1 MSTAKNKNEEEV
13 DLGSLF
19 TVIGNGF
26 KNFFNFIGSIFKGIF
41 HKLIL
46 ILIFFKLHFI
56 KFTIA
61 VLIGGIIGF
70 FLENNKEIKFS
81 SNLIVKPNFE
91 STQLLYENINYYNDL
106 VKQQNTKHLA
116 SIFKI
121 DSSRAASLRKFEITP
136 LINSNDIINAY
147 DKFIL
152 DVDTLTVKSYDFDN
166 FEASFTDYDYLVH
179 NIEVKATV
187 SDIFNELENTII
199 NSIEKNTF
207 FTKIKNLTK
216 ENLNTKDSILKAN
229 FIEVD
234 SLRNVYMRAIIEG
247 AKNNSNGTNIDLGSK
262 SNATKENDLFE
273 IDRKIIYDL
282 SQTYKDIATKSDV
295 INIISNFKSVGSEIK
310 GITKNL
316 IFIMAA
322 LAFLLTLFFIL
333 LLDLNKYLENY
344 KK

>member
-1 MSTAKNKNEEEV
+1 MSTKKQNNDEEV

-19 TVIGNGF
+19 TVIGKGF
-26 KNFFNFIGSIFKGIF
+26 KNFFNFIGNIFKGVF
-41 HKLIL
+41 HRLIL
-46 ILIFFKLHFI
+46 ILLFLKLHFL
-56 KFTIA
+56 KFSVA
-61 VLIGGIIGF
+61 VLIGGIVGF
-70 FLENNKEIKFS
+70 FLESNKETKFS

-121 DSSRAASLRKFEITP
+121 DTSKAAALRKFEITP
-136 LINSNDIINAY
+136 LMNSNDIINAY
-147 DKFIL
+147 DNFIL
-152 DVDTLTVKSYDFDN
+152 EVDTLTVKSYDFDN
-166 FEASFTDYDYLVH
+166 FESSFTDFDYLVH
-179 NIEVKATV
+179 NIEVQATV
-187 SDIFNELENTII
+187 SNIFSELEITII

-207 FTKIKNLTK
+207 FNKIKNLTK

-234 SLRNVYMRAIIEG
+234 SLRSVYMRAILEG

-262 SNATKENDLFE
+262 SNITKENDLFE

-282 SQTYKDIATKSDV
+282 SQTYEDIATKSDV
-295 INIISNFKSVGSEIK
+295 INIISNFKPEGSEIK

-316 IFIMAA
+316 IFIMAV
-322 LAFLLTLFFIL
+322 LGFLLTLFIIL
-333 LLDLNKYLENY
+333 LFDLNKYLEDY

>member
-1 MSTAKNKNEEEV
+1 MSTKKQNNDEEV

-19 TVIGNGF
+19 TVIGKGF
-26 KNFFNFIGSIFKGIF
+26 KNFFNFIGNIFKGVF
-41 HKLIL
+41 HRLIL
-46 ILIFFKLHFI
+46 ILLFLKLHI
-56 KFTIA
+56 LKFSVA
-61 VLIGGIIGF
+61 VLIGGIVGF
-70 FLENNKEIKFS
+70 FLEINKETKFS

-121 DSSRAASLRKFEITP
+121 DTSKAAALRKFEITP
-136 LINSNDIINAY
+136 LMNSNDIINAY
-147 DKFIL
+147 DNFIL
-152 DVDTLTVKSYDFDN
+152 EVDSLTVKSYDFDN
-166 FEASFTDYDYLVH
+166 FESSFTDFDYLVH
-179 NIEVKATV
+179 NIEVQATV
-187 SDIFNELENTII
+187 SDIFSELENTII

-207 FTKIKNLTK
+207 FNKIKNLTK

-234 SLRNVYMRAIIEG
+234 SLRSVYMRAILEG

-262 SNATKENDLFE
+262 SNITKENELFE

-282 SQTYKDIATKSDV
+282 SQTYEDIATKSDV
-295 INIISNFKSVGSEIK
+295 INIISNFKPEGSEIK

-316 IFIMAA
+316 IFIMAV
-322 LAFLLTLFFIL
+322 LGFSLTLFIIL
-333 LLDLNKYLENY
+333 LFDLNKYLEDY

>member
-1 MSTAKNKNEEEV
+1 MSTAKNKKEEEV

-26 KNFFNFIGSIFKGIF
+26 RNFFNFIASIFKGIF

-46 ILIFFKLHFI
+46 ILIFFKLHFV

-61 VLIGGIIGF
+61 VLLGGIIGF
-70 FLENNKEIKFS
+70 FLEKNKEIKFS

-136 LINSNDIINAY
+136 LTNSNDIINAY

-152 DVDTLTVKSYDFDN
+152 DVDTLTVKSYDFQN

-187 SDIFNELENTII
+187 SDIFKELENTII

-234 SLRNVYMRAIIEG
+234 SLRNVYVRAIIEG
-247 AKNNSNGTNIDLGSK
+247 AKNNSNGTNIDLGGE

-282 SQTYKDIATKSDV
+282 SQTYQDIATKSDV

-333 LLDLNKYLENY
+333 LFDLNKYLENY

>member
-1 MSTAKNKNEEEV
+1 MSTKKQNNDEEV

-19 TVIGNGF
+19 TVIGKGF
-26 KNFFNFIGSIFKGIF
+26 KNFFNFIGNIFKGVF
-41 HKLIL
+41 HRLIL
-46 ILIFFKLHFI
+46 ILLFLKLHFL
-56 KFTIA
+56 KFSVA
-61 VLIGGIIGF
+61 VLIGGIVGF
-70 FLENNKEIKFS
+70 FLESNKETKFS

-121 DSSRAASLRKFEITP
+121 DTSKAAALRKFEITP
-136 LINSNDIINAY
+136 LMNSNDIINAY
-147 DKFIL
+147 DNFIL
-152 DVDTLTVKSYDFDN
+152 EVDTLTVKSYDFDN
-166 FEASFTDYDYLVH
+166 FESSFTDFDYLVH
-179 NIEVKATV
+179 NIEVQATV
-187 SDIFNELENTII
+187 SDIFSELENTII

-207 FTKIKNLTK
+207 FNKIKNLTK

-234 SLRNVYMRAIIEG
+234 SLRSVYMRAILEG

-262 SNATKENDLFE
+262 SNITKENDLFE

-282 SQTYKDIATKSDV
+282 SQTYEDIATKSDV
-295 INIISNFKSVGSEIK
+295 INIISNFKPEGSEIK

-316 IFIMAA
+316 IFIMAV
-322 LAFLLTLFFIL
+322 LGFLLTLFIIL
-333 LLDLNKYLENY
+333 LFDLNKYLEDY

>member
-1 MSTAKNKNEEEV
+1 MSTKKQNNDEEV

-19 TVIGNGF
+19 TVIGKGF
-26 KNFFNFIGSIFKGIF
+26 KNFFNFIGNIFKGIF
-41 HKLIL
+41 HRLIL
-46 ILIFFKLHFI
+46 ILLFLKLHI
-56 KFTIA
+56 LKFSVA
-61 VLIGGIIGF
+61 VLIGGIVGF
-70 FLENNKEIKFS
+70 FLESNKETKFS

-121 DSSRAASLRKFEITP
+121 DTSKAAALRKFEITP
-136 LINSNDIINAY
+136 LMNSNDIINAY
-147 DKFIL
+147 DNFIL
-152 DVDTLTVKSYDFDN
+152 EVDSLTVKSYDFDN
-166 FEASFTDYDYLVH
+166 FESSFTDFDYLVH
-179 NIEVKATV
+179 NIEVQATV
-187 SDIFNELENTII
+187 SDIFTELENTII

-207 FTKIKNLTK
+207 FNKIKNLTK

-234 SLRNVYMRAIIEG
+234 SLRSVYMRAILEG

-262 SNATKENDLFE
+262 SNITKENDLFE

-282 SQTYKDIATKSDV
+282 SQTYEDIATKSDV
-295 INIISNFKSVGSEIK
+295 INIISNFKPEGSEIK

-316 IFIMAA
+316 IFIMAV
-322 LAFLLTLFFIL
+322 LGFLLTLFIIL
-333 LLDLNKYLENY
+333 LFDLNKYLEDY

>member
-1 MSTAKNKNEEEV
+1 MSTAKNKKEEEV

-26 KNFFNFIGSIFKGIF
+26 RNFFNFIASIFKGIF

-46 ILIFFKLHFI
+46 ILIFFKLHFV

-61 VLIGGIIGF
+61 VLLGGIVGF
-70 FLENNKEIKFS
+70 FLEKNKEIKFS

-136 LINSNDIINAY
+136 LTNSNDIINAY

-152 DVDTLTVKSYDFDN
+152 DVDTLTVKSYDFQN

-187 SDIFNELENTII
+187 SDIFKELENTII

-247 AKNNSNGTNIDLGSK
+247 AKNNSNGTNIDLGGE

-282 SQTYKDIATKSDV
+282 SQTYQDIATKSDV

-333 LLDLNKYLENY
+333 LLDLNKYLENS

>member
-1 MSTAKNKNEEEV
+1 MSTKKQNNDEEV

-19 TVIGNGF
+19 TVIGKGF
-26 KNFFNFIGSIFKGIF
+26 KNFFNFIGNIFKGIF
-41 HKLIL
+41 HRLIL
-46 ILIFFKLHFI
+46 ILLFLKLHI
-56 KFTIA
+56 LKFSVA
-61 VLIGGIIGF
+61 VLIGGIVGF
-70 FLENNKEIKFS
+70 FLESNKETKFS

-121 DSSRAASLRKFEITP
+121 DTSKAAALRKFEITP
-136 LINSNDIINAY
+136 LMNSNDIINAY
-147 DKFIL
+147 DNFIL
-152 DVDTLTVKSYDFDN
+152 EVDTLTVKSYDFDN
-166 FEASFTDYDYLVH
+166 FESSFTDFDYLVH
-179 NIEVKATV
+179 NIEVQATV
-187 SDIFNELENTII
+187 SDIFSELENTII

-207 FTKIKNLTK
+207 FNKIKNLTK

-234 SLRNVYMRAIIEG
+234 SLRSVYMRAILEG
-247 AKNNSNGTNIDLGSK
+247 AKNNSNGTNIELGSK
-262 SNATKENDLFE
+262 SNITKENDLFE

-282 SQTYKDIATKSDV
+282 SQTYEDIATKSDV
-295 INIISNFKSVGSEIK
+295 INIISNFKPEGSEIK

-316 IFIMAA
+316 IFIMAV
-322 LAFLLTLFFIL
+322 LGFLLTLFIIL
-333 LLDLNKYLENY
+333 LFDLNKYLEDY

>member
-1 MSTAKNKNEEEV
+1 MSTKKQNNDEEV

-19 TVIGNGF
+19 TVIGKGF
-26 KNFFNFIGSIFKGIF
+26 KNFFNFIGNIFKGIF
-41 HKLIL
+41 HRLIL
-46 ILIFFKLHFI
+46 ILLFLKLHI
-56 KFTIA
+56 LKFSVA
-61 VLIGGIIGF
+61 VLIGGIVGF
-70 FLENNKEIKFS
+70 FLESNKETKFS

-121 DSSRAASLRKFEITP
+121 DTSKAAALRKFEITP
-136 LINSNDIINAY
+136 LMNSNDIINAY
-147 DKFIL
+147 DNFIL
-152 DVDTLTVKSYDFDN
+152 EVDTLTVKSYDFDN
-166 FEASFTDYDYLVH
+166 FESSFTDFDYLVH
-179 NIEVKATV
+179 NIEVQATV
-187 SDIFNELENTII
+187 SDIFSELEITII

-207 FTKIKNLTK
+207 FNKIKNLTK

-234 SLRNVYMRAIIEG
+234 SLRNVYMRAILEG

-262 SNATKENDLFE
+262 SNITKENDLFE

-282 SQTYKDIATKSDV
+282 SQTYEDIATKSDV
-295 INIISNFKSVGSEIK
+295 INIISNFKPEGSEIK

-316 IFIMAA
+316 IFIMAV
-322 LAFLLTLFFIL
+322 LGFLLTLFIIL
-333 LLDLNKYLENY
+333 LFDLNKYLEDY
-344 KK
+344 KR

>member
-1 MSTAKNKNEEEV
+1 MSTAKNKKEEEV

-26 KNFFNFIGSIFKGIF
+26 RNFFNFIASIFKGIF

-46 ILIFFKLHFI
+46 ILIFFKLHFV

-61 VLIGGIIGF
+61 VLLGGIIGF
-70 FLENNKEIKFS
+70 FLEKNKEIKFS

-136 LINSNDIINAY
+136 LTNSNDIINAY

-166 FEASFTDYDYLVH
+166 FKASFTDYDYLVH

-187 SDIFNELENTII
+187 SDIFKELENTII

-282 SQTYKDIATKSDV
+282 SQTYQDIATKSDV

-333 LLDLNKYLENY
+333 LFDLNKYLENY

>member
-1 MSTAKNKNEEEV
+1 MSTTKNKNEEEV

-61 VLIGGIIGF
+61 VLIGGIVGF

-207 FTKIKNLTK
+207 FTKIKNLT
-216 ENLNTKDSILKAN
+216 
-229 FIEVD
+229 
-234 SLRNVYMRAIIEG
+234 
-247 AKNNSNGTNIDLGSK
+247 
-262 SNATKENDLFE
+262 
-273 IDRKIIYDL
+273 
-282 SQTYKDIATKSDV
+282 
-295 INIISNFKSVGSEIK
+295 
-310 GITKNL
+310 
-316 IFIMAA
+316 
-322 LAFLLTLFFIL
+322 
-333 LLDLNKYLENY
+333 
-344 KK
+344 

>member
-1 MSTAKNKNEEEV
+1 MSTKKQNNDEEV

-19 TVIGNGF
+19 TVIGKGF
-26 KNFFNFIGSIFKGIF
+26 KNFFNFIGNIFKGVF
-41 HKLIL
+41 HRLIL
-46 ILIFFKLHFI
+46 ILLFLKLHFL
-56 KFTIA
+56 KFSVA
-61 VLIGGIIGF
+61 VLIGGIVGF
-70 FLENNKEIKFS
+70 FLESNKETKFS

-121 DSSRAASLRKFEITP
+121 DTSKAAALRKFEITP
-136 LINSNDIINAY
+136 LMNSNDIINAY
-147 DKFIL
+147 DNFIL
-152 DVDTLTVKSYDFDN
+152 EVDSLTVKSYDFDN
-166 FEASFTDYDYLVH
+166 FESSFTDFDYLVH
-179 NIEVKATV
+179 NIEVQATV
-187 SDIFNELENTII
+187 SDIFSELENTII

-207 FTKIKNLTK
+207 FNKIKNLTK

-234 SLRNVYMRAIIEG
+234 SLRSVYMRAILEG

-262 SNATKENDLFE
+262 SNITKENDLFE

-282 SQTYKDIATKSDV
+282 SQTYEDIATKSDV
-295 INIISNFKSVGSEIK
+295 INIISNFKPEGSEIK

-316 IFIMAA
+316 IFIMAV
-322 LAFLLTLFFIL
+322 LGFLLTLFIIL
-333 LLDLNKYLENY
+333 LFDLNKYLEDY

>member
-1 MSTAKNKNEEEV
+1 MSTKKQNNDEEV

-19 TVIGNGF
+19 TVIGKGF
-26 KNFFNFIGSIFKGIF
+26 KNFFNFIGNIFKGIF
-41 HKLIL
+41 HRLIL
-46 ILIFFKLHFI
+46 ILLFLKLHI
-56 KFTIA
+56 LKFSVA
-61 VLIGGIIGF
+61 VLIGGIVGF
-70 FLENNKEIKFS
+70 FLESNKETKFS

-121 DSSRAASLRKFEITP
+121 DTSKAAALRKFEITP
-136 LINSNDIINAY
+136 LMNSNDIINAY
-147 DKFIL
+147 DNFIL
-152 DVDTLTVKSYDFDN
+152 EVDTLTVKSYDFDN
-166 FEASFTDYDYLVH
+166 FESSFTDFDYLVH
-179 NIEVKATV
+179 NIEVQATV
-187 SDIFNELENTII
+187 SNIFSELEITII

-207 FTKIKNLTK
+207 FNKIKNLTK

-234 SLRNVYMRAIIEG
+234 SLRNVYMRAILEG

-262 SNATKENDLFE
+262 SNITKENDLFE

-295 INIISNFKSVGSEIK
+295 INIISNFKPEGSEIK

-316 IFIMAA
+316 IFIMAV
-322 LAFLLTLFFIL
+322 LGFLLTLFIIL
-333 LLDLNKYLENY
+333 LFDLNKYLEDY
-344 KK
+344 KR

>member
-1 MSTAKNKNEEEV
+1 MSTKKQNNDEEV

-19 TVIGNGF
+19 TVIGKGF
-26 KNFFNFIGSIFKGIF
+26 KNFFNFIGNIFKGIF
-41 HKLIL
+41 HRLIL
-46 ILIFFKLHFI
+46 ILLFLKLHI
-56 KFTIA
+56 LKFSVA
-61 VLIGGIIGF
+61 VLIGGIVGF
-70 FLENNKEIKFS
+70 FLESNKETKFS

-121 DSSRAASLRKFEITP
+121 DTSKAAALRKFEITP
-136 LINSNDIINAY
+136 LMNSNDIINAY
-147 DKFIL
+147 DNFIL
-152 DVDTLTVKSYDFDN
+152 EVDTLTVKSYDFNN
-166 FEASFTDYDYLVH
+166 FESSFTDFDYLVH
-179 NIEVKATV
+179 NIEVQATV
-187 SDIFNELENTII
+187 SDIFSELEITII

-207 FTKIKNLTK
+207 FNKIKNLTK

-234 SLRNVYMRAIIEG
+234 SLRNVYMRAILEG

-262 SNATKENDLFE
+262 SNITKENDLFE

-295 INIISNFKSVGSEIK
+295 INIISNFKPEGSEIK

-316 IFIMAA
+316 IFIMAV
-322 LAFLLTLFFIL
+322 LGFLLTLFIIL
-333 LLDLNKYLENY
+333 LFDLNKYLEDY
-344 KK
+344 KR

>member
-1 MSTAKNKNEEEV
+1 MSTAKNKKEEEV

-26 KNFFNFIGSIFKGIF
+26 RNFFNFIASIFKGIF

-46 ILIFFKLHFI
+46 ILIFFKLHFV

-61 VLIGGIIGF
+61 VLLGGLVGF
-70 FLENNKEIKFS
+70 FLESNKETKFS

-121 DSSRAASLRKFEITP
+121 DTSKAAALRKFEITP
-136 LINSNDIINAY
+136 LMNSNDIINAY
-147 DKFIL
+147 DNFIL
-152 DVDTLTVKSYDFDN
+152 EVDTLTVKSYDFDN
-166 FEASFTDYDYLVH
+166 FESSFTDFDYLVH
-179 NIEVKATV
+179 NIEVQATV
-187 SDIFNELENTII
+187 SDIFSELENTII

-207 FTKIKNLTK
+207 FNKIKNLTK

-234 SLRNVYMRAIIEG
+234 SLRSVYMRAILEG

-262 SNATKENDLFE
+262 SNITKENDLFE

-282 SQTYKDIATKSDV
+282 SQTYEDIATKSDV
-295 INIISNFKSVGSEIK
+295 INIISNFKPEGSEIK

-316 IFIMAA
+316 IFIMAV
-322 LAFLLTLFFIL
+322 LGFLLTLFIIL
-333 LLDLNKYLENY
+333 LFDLNKYLEDY

>member
-1 MSTAKNKNEEEV
+1 MSTKKQNNDEEV

-19 TVIGNGF
+19 TVIGKGF
-26 KNFFNFIGSIFKGIF
+26 KNFFNFIGNIFKGIF
-41 HKLIL
+41 HRLIL
-46 ILIFFKLHFI
+46 ILLFLKLHI
-56 KFTIA
+56 LKFSVA
-61 VLIGGIIGF
+61 VLIGGIVGF
-70 FLENNKEIKFS
+70 FLESNKETKFS

-121 DSSRAASLRKFEITP
+121 DTSKAAALRKFEITP
-136 LINSNDIINAY
+136 LMNSNDIINAY
-147 DKFIL
+147 DNFIL
-152 DVDTLTVKSYDFDN
+152 EVDTLTVKSYDFDN
-166 FEASFTDYDYLVH
+166 FESSFTDFDYLVH
-179 NIEVKATV
+179 NIEVQATV
-187 SDIFNELENTII
+187 SDIFSELENTII

-207 FTKIKNLTK
+207 FNKIKNLTK

-234 SLRNVYMRAIIEG
+234 SLRSVYMRAILEG

-262 SNATKENDLFE
+262 SNITKENDLFE

-282 SQTYKDIATKSDV
+282 SQTYEDIATKSDV
-295 INIISNFKSVGSEIK
+295 INIISNFKPEGSEIK

-316 IFIMAA
+316 IFIMAV
-322 LAFLLTLFFIL
+322 LGFFI
-333 LLDLNKYLENY
+333 DFIYNSTF
-344 KK
+344 

>member
-1 MSTAKNKNEEEV
+1 MSTKKQNNDEEV

-19 TVIGNGF
+19 TVIGKGF
-26 KNFFNFIGSIFKGIF
+26 KNFFNFIGNIFKGIF
-41 HKLIL
+41 HRLIL
-46 ILIFFKLHFI
+46 ILLFLKLHI
-56 KFTIA
+56 LKFSVA
-61 VLIGGIIGF
+61 VLIGGIVGF
-70 FLENNKEIKFS
+70 FLESNKETKFS

-121 DSSRAASLRKFEITP
+121 DTSKAAALRKFEITP
-136 LINSNDIINAY
+136 LMNSNDIINAY
-147 DKFIL
+147 DNFIL
-152 DVDTLTVKSYDFDN
+152 EVDTLTVKSYDFDN
-166 FEASFTDYDYLVH
+166 FESSFTDFDYLVH
-179 NIEVKATV
+179 NIEVQATV
-187 SDIFNELENTII
+187 SDIFSELENTII

-207 FTKIKNLTK
+207 FNKIKNLTK

-234 SLRNVYMRAIIEG
+234 SLRSVYMRAILEG

-262 SNATKENDLFE
+262 SNITKENDLFE

-282 SQTYKDIATKSDV
+282 SQTYEDIATKSDV
-295 INIISNFKSVGSEIK
+295 INIISNFKPEGSEIK

-316 IFIMAA
+316 IFIMAV
-322 LAFLLTLFFIL
+322 LGFLLTLFIIL
-333 LLDLNKYLENY
+333 LFYLNKYLEDY

>member
-1 MSTAKNKNEEEV
+1 MSTAKNKKEEEV

-26 KNFFNFIGSIFKGIF
+26 RNFFNFIASIFKGIF

-61 VLIGGIIGF
+61 VLIGGIVGF
-70 FLENNKEIKFS
+70 FLEKNKEIKFS

-136 LINSNDIINAY
+136 LTNSNDIINAY

-152 DVDTLTVKSYDFDN
+152 DVDTLTVKSYDFQN

-187 SDIFNELENTII
+187 SDIFKELENTII

-247 AKNNSNGTNIDLGSK
+247 AKNNSNGTNIDLGGK

-282 SQTYKDIATKSDV
+282 SQTYQDIATKSDV

>member
-1 MSTAKNKNEEEV
+1 MSTKKQNNDEEV

-19 TVIGNGF
+19 TVIGKGF
-26 KNFFNFIGSIFKGIF
+26 KNFFNFIGNIFKGIF
-41 HKLIL
+41 HRLIL
-46 ILIFFKLHFI
+46 ILLFLKLHVL
-56 KFTIA
+56 KFSVA
-61 VLIGGIIGF
+61 VLIGGIVGF
-70 FLENNKEIKFS
+70 FLESNKETKFS

-121 DSSRAASLRKFEITP
+121 DTSKAAALRKFEITP
-136 LINSNDIINAY
+136 LMNSNDIINAY
-147 DKFIL
+147 DNFIL
-152 DVDTLTVKSYDFDN
+152 EVDTLTVKSYDFDN
-166 FEASFTDYDYLVH
+166 FESSFTDFDYLVH
-179 NIEVKATV
+179 NIEVQATV
-187 SDIFNELENTII
+187 SDIFSELENTII

-207 FTKIKNLTK
+207 FNKIKNLTK

-234 SLRNVYMRAIIEG
+234 SLRSVYMRAILEG

-262 SNATKENDLFE
+262 SNITKENDLFE

-282 SQTYKDIATKSDV
+282 SQTYEDIATKSDV
-295 INIISNFKSVGSEIK
+295 INIISNFKPEGSEIK

-316 IFIMAA
+316 IFIMAV
-322 LAFLLTLFFIL
+322 LGFLLTLFIIL
-333 LLDLNKYLENY
+333 LFDLNKYLEDY

>member
-1 MSTAKNKNEEEV
+1 MSTKKQNNDEEV

-19 TVIGNGF
+19 TVIGKGF
-26 KNFFNFIGSIFKGIF
+26 KNFFNFIGNIFKGIF
-41 HKLIL
+41 HRLIL
-46 ILIFFKLHFI
+46 ILLFLKLHI
-56 KFTIA
+56 LKFSVA
-61 VLIGGIIGF
+61 VLIGGIVGF
-70 FLENNKEIKFS
+70 FLESNKETKFS

-121 DSSRAASLRKFEITP
+121 DTSKAAALRKFEITP
-136 LINSNDIINAY
+136 LMNSNDIINAY
-147 DKFIL
+147 DNFIL
-152 DVDTLTVKSYDFDN
+152 EVDTLTVKSYDFDN
-166 FEASFTDYDYLVH
+166 FESSFTDFDYLVH
-179 NIEVKATV
+179 NIEVQATV
-187 SDIFNELENTII
+187 SDIFSELENTII

-207 FTKIKNLTK
+207 FKKIKNLTK

-234 SLRNVYMRAIIEG
+234 SLRSVYMRAILEG

-262 SNATKENDLFE
+262 SNITKENDLFE

-282 SQTYKDIATKSDV
+282 SQTYEDIATKSDV
-295 INIISNFKSVGSEIK
+295 INIISNFKPEGSEIK

-316 IFIMAA
+316 IFIMAV
-322 LAFLLTLFFIL
+322 LGFLLTLFIIL
-333 LLDLNKYLENY
+333 LFDLNKYLEDY

>member
-1 MSTAKNKNEEEV
+1 MFFKSF
-13 DLGSLF
+13 LLF
-19 TVIGNGF
+19 KSSQFFFIGN
-26 KNFFNFIGSIFKGIF
+26 IFKGIF
-41 HKLIL
+41 HRLIL
-46 ILIFFKLHFI
+46 ILLFLKLHI
-56 KFTIA
+56 LKFSVA
-61 VLIGGIIGF
+61 VLIGGIVGF
-70 FLENNKEIKFS
+70 FLESNKETKFS

-121 DSSRAASLRKFEITP
+121 DTSKAAALRKFEITP
-136 LINSNDIINAY
+136 LMNSNDIINAY
-147 DKFIL
+147 DNFIL
-152 DVDTLTVKSYDFDN
+152 EVDTLTVKSYDFDN
-166 FEASFTDYDYLVH
+166 FESSFTDFDYLVH
-179 NIEVKATV
+179 NIEVQATV
-187 SDIFNELENTII
+187 SNIFSELEITII

-207 FTKIKNLTK
+207 FNKIKNLTK

-234 SLRNVYMRAIIEG
+234 SLRNVYMRAILEG

-262 SNATKENDLFE
+262 SNITKENDLFE

-295 INIISNFKSVGSEIK
+295 INIISNFKPEGSEIK

-316 IFIMAA
+316 IFIMAV
-322 LAFLLTLFFIL
+322 LGFLLTLFIIL
-333 LLDLNKYLENY
+333 LFDLNKYLEDY
-344 KK
+344 KR

>member
-1 MSTAKNKNEEEV
+1 MSTKKQNNDEEV

-19 TVIGNGF
+19 TVIGKGF
-26 KNFFNFIGSIFKGIF
+26 KNFFNFIGNIFKGVF
-41 HKLIL
+41 HRLIL
-46 ILIFFKLHFI
+46 ILLFLKLHI
-56 KFTIA
+56 LKFSVA
-61 VLIGGIIGF
+61 VLIGGIVGF
-70 FLENNKEIKFS
+70 FLESNKETKFS

-121 DSSRAASLRKFEITP
+121 DTSKAAALRKFEITP
-136 LINSNDIINAY
+136 LMNSNDIINAY
-147 DKFIL
+147 DNFIL
-152 DVDTLTVKSYDFDN
+152 EVDTLTVKSYDFDN
-166 FEASFTDYDYLVH
+166 FESSFTDFDYLVH
-179 NIEVKATV
+179 NIEVQATV
-187 SDIFNELENTII
+187 SDIFSELENTII

-207 FTKIKNLTK
+207 FKKIKNLTK

-234 SLRNVYMRAIIEG
+234 SLRSVYMRAILEG

-262 SNATKENDLFE
+262 SNITKENDLFE

-282 SQTYKDIATKSDV
+282 SQTYEDIATKSDV
-295 INIISNFKSVGSEIK
+295 INIISNFKPEGSEIK

-316 IFIMAA
+316 IFIMAV
-322 LAFLLTLFFIL
+322 LGFLLTLFIIL
-333 LLDLNKYLENY
+333 LFDLNKYLEDY

>member
-1 MSTAKNKNEEEV
+1 MSTAKNKKEEEV

-26 KNFFNFIGSIFKGIF
+26 RNFFNFIASIFKGIF

-46 ILIFFKLHFI
+46 ILIFFKLHFV

-61 VLIGGIIGF
+61 VLLGGIIGF
-70 FLENNKEIKFS
+70 FLEKNKEIKFS

-136 LINSNDIINAY
+136 LTNSNDIINAY

-152 DVDTLTVKSYDFDN
+152 DVDTLTVKSYDFQN

-187 SDIFNELENTII
+187 SDIFKELENTII

-247 AKNNSNGTNIDLGSK
+247 AKNNSNGTNIDLGGE

-282 SQTYKDIATKSDV
+282 SQTYQDIATKSDV

>member
-1 MSTAKNKNEEEV
+1 MSTKKQNNDEEV

-19 TVIGNGF
+19 TVIGKGF
-26 KNFFNFIGSIFKGIF
+26 KNFFNFIGNIFKGVF
-41 HKLIL
+41 HRLIL
-46 ILIFFKLHFI
+46 ILLFLKLHI
-56 KFTIA
+56 LKFSVA
-61 VLIGGIIGF
+61 VLIGGIVGF
-70 FLENNKEIKFS
+70 FLESNKETKFS

-121 DSSRAASLRKFEITP
+121 DTSKAAALRKFEITP
-136 LINSNDIINAY
+136 LMNSNDIINAY
-147 DKFIL
+147 DNFIL
-152 DVDTLTVKSYDFDN
+152 EVDTLTVKSYDFDN
-166 FEASFTDYDYLVH
+166 FESSFTDFDYLVH
-179 NIEVKATV
+179 NIEVHATV
-187 SDIFNELENTII
+187 SDIFSELENTII

-207 FTKIKNLTK
+207 FNKIKNLTK

-234 SLRNVYMRAIIEG
+234 SLRSVYMRAILEG

-262 SNATKENDLFE
+262 SNITKENDLFE

-282 SQTYKDIATKSDV
+282 SQTYEDIATKSDV
-295 INIISNFKSVGSEIK
+295 INIISNFKPEGSEIK

-316 IFIMAA
+316 IFIMAV
-322 LAFLLTLFFIL
+322 LGFLLTLFIIL
-333 LLDLNKYLENY
+333 LFDLNKYLEDY

>member
-1 MSTAKNKNEEEV
+1 MSTAKNKKEEEV

-26 KNFFNFIGSIFKGIF
+26 RNFFNFIASIFKGIF

-46 ILIFFKLHFI
+46 ILIFFKLHFV

-61 VLIGGIIGF
+61 VLLGGIVGF
-70 FLENNKEIKFS
+70 FLEKNKEIKFS

-91 STQLLYENINYYNDL
+91 STRLLYENINYYNDL

-136 LINSNDIINAY
+136 LTNSNDIINAY

-152 DVDTLTVKSYDFDN
+152 DVDTLTVKSYDFQN

-187 SDIFNELENTII
+187 SDIFKELENTII

-247 AKNNSNGTNIDLGSK
+247 AKNNSNGTNIDLGGE

-282 SQTYKDIATKSDV
+282 SQTYQDIATKSDV

>member
-1 MSTAKNKNEEEV
+1 MSTAKNKKEEEV

-26 KNFFNFIGSIFKGIF
+26 RNFFNFIASIFKGIF

-46 ILIFFKLHFI
+46 ILIFFKLHFV

-61 VLIGGIIGF
+61 VLLGGIVGF
-70 FLENNKEIKFS
+70 FLEKNKEIKFS

-136 LINSNDIINAY
+136 LTNSNDIINAY

-152 DVDTLTVKSYDFDN
+152 DVDTLTVKSYDFQN

-187 SDIFNELENTII
+187 SDIFKELENTII

-247 AKNNSNGTNIDLGSK
+247 AKNNSNGTNIDLGGK

-282 SQTYKDIATKSDV
+282 SQTYQDIATKSDV

>member
-1 MSTAKNKNEEEV
+1 MSTKKQNNDEEV

-19 TVIGNGF
+19 TVIGKGF
-26 KNFFNFIGSIFKGIF
+26 KNFFNFIGNIFKGIF
-41 HKLIL
+41 HRLIL
-46 ILIFFKLHFI
+46 ILLFLKLHI
-56 KFTIA
+56 LKFSVA
-61 VLIGGIIGF
+61 VLIGGIVGF
-70 FLENNKEIKFS
+70 FLESNKETKFS

-121 DSSRAASLRKFEITP
+121 DTSKAAALRKFEITP
-136 LINSNDIINAY
+136 LMNSNDIINAY
-147 DKFIL
+147 DNFIL
-152 DVDTLTVKSYDFDN
+152 EVDTLTVKSYDFDN
-166 FEASFTDYDYLVH
+166 FESSFTDFDYLVH
-179 NIEVKATV
+179 NIEVQATV
-187 SDIFNELENTII
+187 SDIFSELEITII

-207 FTKIKNLTK
+207 FNKIKNLTK

-234 SLRNVYMRAIIEG
+234 SLRNVYMRAILEG

-262 SNATKENDLFE
+262 SNITKENDLFE

-282 SQTYKDIATKSDV
+282 SQTYQDIATKSDV
-295 INIISNFKSVGSEIK
+295 INIISNFKPEGSEIK

-316 IFIMAA
+316 IFIMAV
-322 LAFLLTLFFIL
+322 LGFLLTLFIIL
-333 LLDLNKYLENY
+333 LFDLNKYLEDY
-344 KK
+344 KR

>member
-1 MSTAKNKNEEEV
+1 MSTKKQNNDEEV

-19 TVIGNGF
+19 TVIGKGF
-26 KNFFNFIGSIFKGIF
+26 KNFFNFIGNIFKGVF
-41 HKLIL
+41 HRLIL
-46 ILIFFKLHFI
+46 ILLFLKLHI
-56 KFTIA
+56 LKFSVA
-61 VLIGGIIGF
+61 VLIGGIVGF
-70 FLENNKEIKFS
+70 FLESNKETKFS

-121 DSSRAASLRKFEITP
+121 DTSKAAALRKFEITP
-136 LINSNDIINAY
+136 LMNSNDIINAY
-147 DKFIL
+147 DNFIL
-152 DVDTLTVKSYDFDN
+152 EVDSLTVKSYDFDN
-166 FEASFTDYDYLVH
+166 FESSFTDFDYLVH
-179 NIEVKATV
+179 NIEVQATV
-187 SDIFNELENTII
+187 SDIFSELENTII

-207 FTKIKNLTK
+207 FNKIKNLTK

-234 SLRNVYMRAIIEG
+234 SLRSVYMRAILEG

-262 SNATKENDLFE
+262 SNITKENDLFE

-282 SQTYKDIATKSDV
+282 SQTYEDIATKSDV
-295 INIISNFKSVGSEIK
+295 INIISNFKPEGSEIK

-316 IFIMAA
+316 IFIMAV
-322 LAFLLTLFFIL
+322 LGFLLTLFIIL
-333 LLDLNKYLENY
+333 LFDLNKYLEDY

>member
-1 MSTAKNKNEEEV
+1 MSTKKQNNDEEV

-26 KNFFNFIGSIFKGIF
+26 KNFFNFIASIFKGIF

-46 ILIFFKLHFI
+46 ILIFFKLHFV

-61 VLIGGIIGF
+61 VLLGGIVGF
-70 FLENNKEIKFS
+70 FLEKNKEIKFS

-136 LINSNDIINAY
+136 LTNSNDIINAY

-152 DVDTLTVKSYDFDN
+152 DVDTLTVKSYDFQN

-187 SDIFNELENTII
+187 SDIFKELENTII

-247 AKNNSNGTNIDLGSK
+247 AKNNSNGTNIDLGGE

-282 SQTYKDIATKSDV
+282 SQTYQDIATKSDV

>member
-1 MSTAKNKNEEEV
+1 MSTAKNKKEEEV

-26 KNFFNFIGSIFKGIF
+26 KNFFNFIASIFKGIF

-56 KFTIA
+56 KFTVA
-61 VLIGGIIGF
+61 VLIGGIVGF
-70 FLENNKEIKFS
+70 FLEKNKEIKFS

-136 LINSNDIINAY
+136 LTNSNDIINAY

-152 DVDTLTVKSYDFDN
+152 DVDTLTVKSYDFQN

-187 SDIFNELENTII
+187 SDIFKELENTII

-247 AKNNSNGTNIDLGSK
+247 AKNNSNGTNIDLGGE

-282 SQTYKDIATKSDV
+282 SQTYQDIATKSDV

>member
-1 MSTAKNKNEEEV
+1 MSTKKQNNDEEV

-19 TVIGNGF
+19 TVIGKGF
-26 KNFFNFIGSIFKGIF
+26 KNFFNFIGNIFKGIF
-41 HKLIL
+41 HRLIL
-46 ILIFFKLHFI
+46 ILLFLKLHI
-56 KFTIA
+56 LKFSVA
-61 VLIGGIIGF
+61 VLIGGIVGF
-70 FLENNKEIKFS
+70 FLESNKETKFS

-121 DSSRAASLRKFEITP
+121 DTSKAAALRKFEITP
-136 LINSNDIINAY
+136 LMNSNDIINAY
-147 DKFIL
+147 DNFIL
-152 DVDTLTVKSYDFDN
+152 EVDTLTVKSYDFDN
-166 FEASFTDYDYLVH
+166 FESSFTDFDYLVH
-179 NIEVKATV
+179 NIEVQATV
-187 SDIFNELENTII
+187 SNIFSELEITII

-207 FTKIKNLTK
+207 FNKIKNLTK

-234 SLRNVYMRAIIEG
+234 SLRSVYMRAILEG

-262 SNATKENDLFE
+262 SNITKENDLFE

-282 SQTYKDIATKSDV
+282 SQTYEDIATKSDV
-295 INIISNFKSVGSEIK
+295 INIISNFKPEGSEIK

-316 IFIMAA
+316 IFIMAV
-322 LAFLLTLFFIL
+322 LGFLLTLFIIL
-333 LLDLNKYLENY
+333 LFDLNKYLEDY
-344 KK
+344 KR

>member
-1 MSTAKNKNEEEV
+1 MSTKKQNNDEEV

-19 TVIGNGF
+19 TVIGKGF
-26 KNFFNFIGSIFKGIF
+26 KNFFNFIGNIFKGIF
-41 HKLIL
+41 HRLIL
-46 ILIFFKLHFI
+46 ILLFLKLHI
-56 KFTIA
+56 LKFSVA
-61 VLIGGIIGF
+61 VLIGGIVGF
-70 FLENNKEIKFS
+70 FLESNKETKFS

-121 DSSRAASLRKFEITP
+121 DTSKAAALRKFEITP
-136 LINSNDIINAY
+136 LMNSNDIINAY
-147 DKFIL
+147 DNFIL
-152 DVDTLTVKSYDFDN
+152 EVDTLTVKSYDFDN
-166 FEASFTDYDYLVH
+166 FESSFTDFDYLVH
-179 NIEVKATV
+179 NIEVQATV
-187 SDIFNELENTII
+187 SDIFSELENTII

-207 FTKIKNLTK
+207 FNKIKNLTK

-234 SLRNVYMRAIIEG
+234 SLRSVYMRAILEG

-262 SNATKENDLFE
+262 SNITKENDLFE

-295 INIISNFKSVGSEIK
+295 INIISNFKPEGSEIK

-316 IFIMAA
+316 IFIMAV
-322 LAFLLTLFFIL
+322 LGFLLTLFIIL
-333 LLDLNKYLENY
+333 LFDLNKYLEDY

>member
-1 MSTAKNKNEEEV
+1 MSTKKQNNDEEV

-19 TVIGNGF
+19 TVIGKGF
-26 KNFFNFIGSIFKGIF
+26 KNFFNFIGNIFKWIF
-41 HKLIL
+41 HRLIL
-46 ILIFFKLHFI
+46 ILLFLKLHI
-56 KFTIA
+56 LKFSVA
-61 VLIGGIIGF
+61 VLIGGIVGF
-70 FLENNKEIKFS
+70 FLESNKETKFS

-121 DSSRAASLRKFEITP
+121 DTSKAAALRKFEITP
-136 LINSNDIINAY
+136 LMNSNDIINAY
-147 DKFIL
+147 DNFIL
-152 DVDTLTVKSYDFDN
+152 EVDTLTVKSYDFDN
-166 FEASFTDYDYLVH
+166 FESSFTDFDYLVH
-179 NIEVKATV
+179 NIEVQATV
-187 SDIFNELENTII
+187 SDIFSELENTII

-207 FTKIKNLTK
+207 FNKIKNLTK

-234 SLRNVYMRAIIEG
+234 SLRSVYMRAILEG

-262 SNATKENDLFE
+262 SNITKENDLFE

-282 SQTYKDIATKSDV
+282 SQTYEDIATKSDV
-295 INIISNFKSVGSEIK
+295 INIISNFKPEGSEIK

-316 IFIMAA
+316 IFIMAV
-322 LAFLLTLFFIL
+322 LGFLLTLFIIL
-333 LLDLNKYLENY
+333 LFDLNKYLEDY

>member
-1 MSTAKNKNEEEV
+1 MSTKKQNNDEEV

-19 TVIGNGF
+19 TVIGKGF
-26 KNFFNFIGSIFKGIF
+26 KNFFNFIGNIFKGIF
-41 HKLIL
+41 HRLIL
-46 ILIFFKLHFI
+46 ILLFLKLHI
-56 KFTIA
+56 LKFSVA
-61 VLIGGIIGF
+61 VLIGGIVGF
-70 FLENNKEIKFS
+70 FLESNKETKFS

-121 DSSRAASLRKFEITP
+121 DTSKAAALRKFEITP
-136 LINSNDIINAY
+136 LMNSNDIINAY
-147 DKFIL
+147 DNFIL
-152 DVDTLTVKSYDFDN
+152 EVDTLTVKSYDFDN
-166 FEASFTDYDYLVH
+166 FESSFTDFDYLVH
-179 NIEVKATV
+179 NIEVQATV
-187 SDIFNELENTII
+187 SNIFSELEITII

-207 FTKIKNLTK
+207 FNKIKNLTK

-234 SLRNVYMRAIIEG
+234 SLRSVYMRAILEG

-262 SNATKENDLFE
+262 SNITKENDLFE

-282 SQTYKDIATKSDV
+282 SQTYEDIATKSDV
-295 INIISNFKSVGSEIK
+295 INIISNFKPEGSEIK

-316 IFIMAA
+316 IFIMAV
-322 LAFLLTLFFIL
+322 LGFLLTLFIIL
-333 LLDLNKYLENY
+333 LFDLNKYLEDY

>member
-1 MSTAKNKNEEEV
+1 MSTKKQNNDEEV

-19 TVIGNGF
+19 TVIGKGF
-26 KNFFNFIGSIFKGIF
+26 KNFFNFIGNIFKGIF
-41 HKLIL
+41 HRLIL
-46 ILIFFKLHFI
+46 ILLFLKLHI
-56 KFTIA
+56 LKFSVA
-61 VLIGGIIGF
+61 VLIGGIVGF
-70 FLENNKEIKFS
+70 FLESNKETKFS

-116 SIFKI
+116 SIFRI
-121 DSSRAASLRKFEITP
+121 DTSKAAALRKFEITP
-136 LINSNDIINAY
+136 LMNSNDIINAY
-147 DKFIL
+147 DNFIL
-152 DVDTLTVKSYDFDN
+152 EVDTLTVKSYDFNN
-166 FEASFTDYDYLVH
+166 FESSFTNFDYLVH
-179 NIEVKATV
+179 NIEVQATV
-187 SDIFNELENTII
+187 SDIFSELENTII

-207 FTKIKNLTK
+207 FNKIKNLTK

-234 SLRNVYMRAIIEG
+234 SLRSVYMRAILEG

-262 SNATKENDLFE
+262 SNITKENDLFE

-282 SQTYKDIATKSDV
+282 SQTYEDIATKSDV
-295 INIISNFKSVGSEIK
+295 INIISNFKPEGSEIK

-316 IFIMAA
+316 IFIMAV
-322 LAFLLTLFFIL
+322 LGFLLTLFIIL
-333 LLDLNKYLENY
+333 LFDLNKYLEDY

>member
-1 MSTAKNKNEEEV
+1 MSTKKQNNDEEV

-19 TVIGNGF
+19 TVIGKGF
-26 KNFFNFIGSIFKGIF
+26 KNFFNFIGNIFKGIF
-41 HKLIL
+41 HRLIL
-46 ILIFFKLHFI
+46 ILLFLKLHI
-56 KFTIA
+56 LKFSVA
-61 VLIGGIIGF
+61 VLIGGIVGF
-70 FLENNKEIKFS
+70 FLESNKETKFS

-121 DSSRAASLRKFEITP
+121 DTSKAAALRKFEITP
-136 LINSNDIINAY
+136 LMNSNDIINAY
-147 DKFIL
+147 DNFIL
-152 DVDTLTVKSYDFDN
+152 EVDTLTVKSYDFDN
-166 FEASFTDYDYLVH
+166 FESSFTDFDYLVH
-179 NIEVKATV
+179 NIEVQATV
-187 SDIFNELENTII
+187 SDIFSELEITII

-207 FTKIKNLTK
+207 FNKIKNLTK

-234 SLRNVYMRAIIEG
+234 SLRNVYMRAILEG

-262 SNATKENDLFE
+262 SNITKENDLFE

-295 INIISNFKSVGSEIK
+295 INIISNFKPEGSEIK

-316 IFIMAA
+316 IFIMAV
-322 LAFLLTLFFIL
+322 LGFLLTLFIIL
-333 LLDLNKYLENY
+333 LFDLNKYLEDY
-344 KK
+344 KR